1 MTTTAPS
8 TRIDPDRLAES
19 VAAQVGA
26 GGRFAGLV
34 ATARADGSTV
44 LHALVARTG
53 RLEVTESRARP
64 GRRRSYPALTPL
76 VPAAA
81 WYEREIHDLFGIEPD
96 GHPCLDPLVLP
107 LGAGSDPPR
116 PGQRT
121 SASLASTSMSPPC
134 PAT

>member
-1 MTTTAPS
+1 M
-8 TRIDPDRLAES
+8 
-19 VAAQVGA
+19 AAQVGA

-34 ATARADGSTV
+34 ASARADGSTV

-53 RLEVTESRARP
+53 RLEVTETVLAPAQTR
-64 GRRRSYPALTPL
+64 YPALTRL

-107 LGAGSDPPR
+107 LSSGSDPPR
-116 PGQRT
+116 PGGGRGT
-121 SASLASTSMSPPC
+121 
-134 PAT
+134 ATGRPRCQPRCRAT